1 LRPAVFLVAPLYG
14 IMKGGE
20 KRFGLG
26 GLAIGHDIAKEALMG
41 IDDKADNKAEELK
54 GKGKKTIGDATDDE
68 DLQAKGRAQEAK
80 GSLKQAGE
88 KVKDAFKG

>member
-1 LRPAVFLVAPLYG
+1 MPGRT
-14 IMKGGE
+14 GGT
-20 KRFGLG
+20 
-26 GLAIGHDIAKEALMG
+26 GHRDIAEEALMG

-54 GKGKKTIGDATDDE
+54 GKGKAKVGDATDDR
-68 DLQAKGRAQEAK
+68 DLEAEGRAEQAK

>member
-1 LRPAVFLVAPLYG
+1 
-14 IMKGGE
+14 
-20 KRFGLG
+20 
-26 GLAIGHDIAKEALMG
+26 MG

-54 GKGKKTIGDATDDE
+54 GKGKKKVGDATDDK
-68 DLQAKGRAQEAK
+68 DLQAKGRAQQAK

>member
-1 LRPAVFLVAPLYG
+1 MPRFCEPWRVVDVSS
-14 IMKGGE
+14 
-20 KRFGLG
+20 RFGPG
-26 GLAIGHDIAKEALMG
+26 GWAIEQGIAEEALMG
-41 IDDKADNKAEELK
+41 IDEKADNKAEELK
-54 GKGKKTIGDATDDE
+54 GKGKEAIGDATDDK